1 MLLALVA
8 ASNISLSLALL
19 VGNHRAVVVVPAVPP
34 SPRWVGDWA
43 ASSGI
48 VPTAATTAATFAS
61 PSSRGIA
68 RSRGGT
74 GGYPAPSSS
83 FFALSSS
90 AAASSSSAS
99 SSSSSAAAAAAD
111 DVARRTAFATAG
123 LVSLDVGF
131 RSLFAKYSIPFPSSL
146 AGCGALF
153 AAMVSLNAIAVAGDD
168 VDDDDDD
175 GKKRMGEGLYLAL
188 NPGATLLAKW
198 LPVFFVPSLITL
210 PLASGLGNARE
221 VRIRAPR
228 SVS

>member
-48 VPTAATTAATFAS
+48 VPTAATTAATMAS

-74 GGYPAPSSS
+74 RGYPASSSS

-99 SSSSSAAAAAAD
+99 SSSPSSAD

-153 AAMVSLNAIAVAGDD
+153 AAMVSLNAIAVAGDGD
-168 VDDDDDD
+168 DGDDDDDD